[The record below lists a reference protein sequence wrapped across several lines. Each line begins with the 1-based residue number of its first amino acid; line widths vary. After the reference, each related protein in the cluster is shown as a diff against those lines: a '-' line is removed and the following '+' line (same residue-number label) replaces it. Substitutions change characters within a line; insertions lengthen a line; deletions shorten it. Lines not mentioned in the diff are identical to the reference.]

1 MKIKHQDYNNVT
13 VVELHGEFIEEYCK
27 QFQDETS
34 ALVRPDMTGIVLDM
48 SKVPFIDSKGL
59 EQLLWLRDYCHE
71 SRSQLKLA
79 GLDDNLA
86 KIPSANSNFATTNGV
101 TYMKKTVKTSRGD
114 FSIDLLIADLS
125 NPKVKILT
133 DTAENYDCKDNCR
146 TKKQNYSLVKF
157 SSSGAL

>member
-27 QFQDETS
+27 QFQDEVS
-34 ALVRPDMTGIVLDM
+34 AFVRPDMTGIVLDM

-86 KIPSANSNFATTNGV
+86 KILEITRIDSKLDRYEELAEA
-101 TYMKKTVKTSRGD
+101 VKSFT
-114 FSIDLLIADLS
+114 
-125 NPKVKILT
+125 
-133 DTAENYDCKDNCR
+133 
-146 TKKQNYSLVKF
+146 
-157 SSSGAL
+157 